1 MSLIKLETAKLAKV
15 KGFIC
20 EIITGNKF
28 FDTINNICEQS
39 ELQTWLRDKHN
50 IEIFVLPL
58 FRDRCG
64 YDSFKREGYTYE
76 IIKNEPC
83 QILMHSDFNKDIE
96 NIEDEIKLEGKLLSY
111 KPNFKTYEDA
121 LEDALI
127 NGLNLIL

>member
-1 MSLIKLETAKLAKV
+1 MTLIKFKTAKLAKIKDFV
-15 KGFIC
+15 ILY
-20 EIITGNKF
+20 
-28 FDTINNICEQS
+28 INRTETYPTQS

-83 QILMHSDFNKDIE
+83 QILMASDFNRDIE
-96 NIEDEIKLEGKLLSY
+96 NIEDEIKFEGKLVSY
-111 KPNFKTYEDA
+111 KPSFKSYEDA

-127 NGLNLIL
+127 NGLILIK